1 MYRFIDTSKTVF
13 CQVEASA
20 AGYALR
26 VRRRGRPS
34 AGAGERSPA
43 SSRAWETG
51 RGGNMQRGFIS
62 FLAKVLLDKSKNCGN
77 IHHADAAIAHLVE
90 RHLAKVEVASS
101 SLVGR
106 STKPIAYAVGFFLYI
121 SAGMVELADTLDL
134 GSSGKPC
141 RFESCYPHHV
151 RRNLLHSASPVSV
164 SAGKAPY
171 P

>member
-1 MYRFIDTSKTVF
+1 
-13 CQVEASA
+13 
-20 AGYALR
+20 
-26 VRRRGRPS
+26 
-34 AGAGERSPA
+34 
-43 SSRAWETG
+43 
-51 RGGNMQRGFIS
+51 MQRGFIS

-141 RFESCYPHHV
+141 RIKSCCPHQKRGIRKDV
-151 RRNLLHSASPVSV
+151 PFLVASLRLAKIRFAQLWREGITNPRFL
-164 SAGKAPY
+164 
-171 P
+171 